1 MAQVHKWD
9 ILVKLTHWTVA
20 VLFLSNYFLTEEGSL
35 IHQWVGYGVAAAVVV
50 RLMWGLI
57 ARSPSR
63 LSAFKP
69 SIPSAISHVKEVFS
83 TKKDDHVGHNP
94 AGAIMIWLMWTL
106 LLGTAFT
113 GWSIEQNL
121 FGAKDIFESV
131 HEVLA
136 NLTMI
141 AVGIHVS
148 AIILMTKL
156 TKKPYLSGM
165 TLWQRKTDKSLNK
178 V

>member
-1 MAQVHKWD
+1 
-9 ILVKLTHWTVA
+9 
-20 VLFLSNYFLTEEGSL
+20 
-35 IHQWVGYGVAAAVVV
+35 
-50 RLMWGLI
+50 MWGLI

-131 HEVLA
+131 HEVFGKFDYDRSR
-136 NLTMI
+136 NPRKCNNPDDKI
-141 AVGIHVS
+141 NQK
-148 AIILMTKL
+148 AIPIRHDTVA
-156 TKKPYLSGM
+156 KK
-165 TLWQRKTDKSLNK
+165 N
-178 V
+178 